1 MSSGSAIERAYEL
14 AKSGSCRSVLEVI
27 RHLAPADRG
36 EVEAHLAEPG
46 ARRDLILVCAEAWLA
61 SQ

>member
-1 MSSGSAIERAYEL
+1 MSRGSAIERAYAL
-14 AKSGSCRSVLEVI
+14 ARSGQCRSVLEVI
-27 RHLAPADRG
+27 RHLPPADRL

-46 ARRDLILVCAEAWLA
+46 ARRELILVCSQAWLE